1 MTEQIASIPF
11 GSRRIGPDEPVLV
24 IAEIGI
30 NHEGSVETC
39 ARLIEK
45 AARAD
50 ADAVKLQTADPDENY
65 APGTESHKLFAQS
78 QLSPEETAR
87 MFALARRHGLEAFTT
102 TGGNTLPWVEKLDP
116 PAYKISSGL
125 LGHLPLIARFARTG
139 RPLLISTGF
148 GEAEDISQ
156 AVDTLRGAGG
166 REFGLFQCTSLY
178 PAAPESLNLGVIR
191 WLEQEFEAPAGFSD
205 HSLGIEAAV
214 LSVVAGARMIEKH
227 FTLDKSRTGFDHGIS
242 LEPAEFGE
250 MMKRIRI
257 AEKMLGDGIKR
268 LVPEQVA
275 MADRMRRYLVAAR
288 DIRAGDVLAAE
299 DIAVMRLG
307 EGRTGLTPKH
317 YERLVGMR
325 AAHDVERQQPFG
337 KAFLPPPT

>member
-1 MTEQIASIPF
+1 MTAQIASIPF
-11 GSRRIGPDEPVLV
+11 GRRRIGPGEPVLV

-39 ARLIEK
+39 ARMIEE
-45 AARAD
+45 AVRAG

-65 APGTESHKLFAQS
+65 APGTESHKLFSQS

-87 MFALARRHGLEAFTT
+87 MFALARQHGLEAFTT

-148 GEAEDISQ
+148 GEADDIAQ
-156 AVDTLRGAGG
+156 AVDTLKAAGG
-166 REFGLFQCTSLY
+166 RDFGLFQCTSLY

-191 WLEQEFEAPAGFSD
+191 WLEQAFKAPAGFSD

-214 LSVVAGARMIEKH
+214 LSVAAGARMIEKH
-227 FTLDKSRTGFDHGIS
+227 FTLDKSRPGFDHGIS
-242 LEPAEFGE
+242 LEPDEFGQ
-250 MMKRIRI
+250 MMKRIRV
-257 AEKMLGDGIKR
+257 AETMLGDGMKQLI
-268 LVPEQVA
+268 PEQVA

-288 DIRAGDVLAAE
+288 DIPAGDVLAAE

-307 EGRTGLTPKH
+307 EGRAGLTPKH
-317 YERLVGMR
+317 YEQLIGKR
-325 AAHDVERQQPFG
+325 APCDIARQRPFDE
-337 KAFLPPPT
+337 AFLTSGK